1 MKDPPSVRRLNL
13 GLVNRPAEVGEVCA
27 DASKES
33 VDAASDGGISSEASA
48 SRPWLTSVL
57 GTANLVT
64 LVASACDIVRGR
76 MIAPLIR
83 GISFIRA
90 YRDCNVT
97 FSKEEWAKEEFNPC
111 CEAYLACT
119 GFSQSRHTYT
129 PSGDRNFRGCA

>member
-1 MKDPPSVRRLNL
+1 MKEPPNVRRLNL
-13 GLVNRPAEVGEVCA
+13 GRVNRTAEAGEVCA
-27 DASKES
+27 DASNES
-33 VDAASDGGISSEASA
+33 VDAASDGGISPEASA

-57 GTANLVT
+57 GTANLLM
-64 LVASACDIVRGR
+64 LVSSVCDSVRGR
-76 MIAPLIR
+76 TIVPLIR

-97 FSKEEWAKEEFNPC
+97 FSKEEWAKEGFNTC